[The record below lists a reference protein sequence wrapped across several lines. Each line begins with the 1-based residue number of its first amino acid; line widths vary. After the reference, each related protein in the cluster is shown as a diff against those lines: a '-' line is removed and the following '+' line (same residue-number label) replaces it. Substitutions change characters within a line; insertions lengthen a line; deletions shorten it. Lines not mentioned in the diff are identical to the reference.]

1 MFRKAI
7 FLALLTMCLPSFA
20 LAEIGRVK
28 RAYGDA
34 AIERAGQTMKAE
46 AGLLLEQADI
56 LVTGSDGRI
65 TVTFIDNSRFS
76 TGADSRVNLERFE
89 FDEKT
94 YEGKFEVSVEKGTIA
109 IVSGQ
114 IATQRPDAMRIK
126 TPTSVLGVR
135 GTRFI
140 VQVQP
145 ALVLLPDEQAEEN
158 DIAPKKTPGTLA
170 VLDDSG
176 SERKVVSEAYEVAK
190 VGTGTHYSTSTDKE
204 SVDAEHGTLLS
215 DLPPRPKSYTLY
227 FKSGGT
233 DLTDESQPVLEA
245 LLKDAE
251 EREQADVQV
260 VGHTD
265 TLGPASGNDTL
276 SQERAEAVRDRLIGL
291 KISPD
296 RIRASGR
303 GERELL
309 VPTDDNKDEPRN
321 RRVQVIV
328 R

>member
-1 MFRKAI
+1 MSRNAI
-7 FLALLTMCLPSFA
+7 LLALIIFCLPSFA
-20 LAEIGRVK
+20 LAEIGRIK

-34 AIERAGQTMKAE
+34 SIEREGKTIAAIAGETI
-46 AGLLLEQADI
+46 EQSDI

-76 TGADSRVNLERFE
+76 TGADSRINLETFE

-94 YEGKFEVSVEKGTIA
+94 YEGKFIVSVEKGTIA

-145 ALVLLPDEQAEEN
+145 VLVLLPSEPGAEKKETGALALF
-158 DIAPKKTPGTLA
+158 DADGGERAVVKDAYAIAKMGTSDL
-170 VLDDSG
+170 
-176 SERKVVSEAYEVAK
+176 
-190 VGTGTHYSTSTDKE
+190 HSTNTDKK
-204 SVDAEHGTLLS
+204 SVDAEHSALL
-215 DLPPRPKSYTLY
+215 DNMPKPPKSYNLY
-227 FKSGGT
+227 FDTGKKTPNASSKAAL
-233 DLTDESQPVLEA
+233 DA
-245 LLKDAE
+245 LLKDVGT
-251 EREQADVQV
+251 REHADVQV
-260 VGHTD
+260 IGHTD
-265 TLGPASGNDTL
+265 TQGTADSNDTL
-276 SQERAEAVRDRLIGL
+276 SKFRADEVKKFLLVELNDTPA
-291 KISPD
+291 
-296 RIRASGR
+296 RIRTSGR

-309 VPTDDNKDEPRN
+309 KQTKDGIKEPLN